1 MRHRWVLVLVVLASV
16 AGLAGCGSSN
26 KVGDKSLLDFK
37 EQTQTRLG
45 ETTTTHPPATTAT
58 TAAGPGATR
67 PGTAATTPLA
77 TATTATTK
85 PAAKAATTTT
95 TAAPAQ
101 ATLEITINGDGS
113 SDPPLDPQ
121 YARAF
126 VGSII
131 RWINKDT
138 KPHSVMAVSGQFRSP
153 EIPAGGHYDYKA
165 TTAGIFDYG
174 DGTRPYVNATLEVLQ
189 H

>member
-1 MRHRWVLVLVVLASV
+1 MRRWCVLLAVVAV
-16 AGLAGCGSSN
+16 AGMAGCGSSN

-37 EQTQTRLG
+37 EQAQTRLG
-45 ETTTTHPPATTAT
+45 ETTTTIAPAATTT
-58 TAAGPGATR
+58 TAAAGPGATR
-67 PGTAATTPLA
+67 PGTAAATPLA

-85 PAAKAATTTT
+85 PAAKPATTTT
-95 TAAPAQ
+95 TAPPAQ
-101 ATLEITINGDGS
+101 ATLEISINGDGS

-121 YARAF
+121 YARAY

-131 RWINKDT
+131 RWVNKDT
-138 KPHSVMAVSGQFRSP
+138 KPHSVVAVSGQFRSP
-153 EIPAGGHYDYKA
+153 EIPAGGSYDYKA

-174 DGTRPYVNATLEVLQ
+174 DGTRPYVNATLEVLE

>member
-1 MRHRWVLVLVVLASV
+1 MRRRCVLVLVVLASV

-45 ETTTTHPPATTAT
+45 ETTTTIASAATTT

-67 PGTAATTPLA
+67 PGTAATTPRA

-101 ATLEITINGDGS
+101 VTLEITINGDGS
-113 SDPPLDPQ
+113 SDPLDPQ

-131 RWINKDT
+131 RWVNKDT
-138 KPHSVMAVSGQFRSP
+138 KPRSVVAVSGQFRSP

-174 DGTRPYVNATLEVLQ
+174 DGTRPYVNATLEVLE

>member
-1 MRHRWVLVLVVLASV
+1 MRRFVVVLLL

-37 EQTQTRLG
+37 EQAQTRLG
-45 ETTTTHPPATTAT
+45 ETTTTIAPSTTT
-58 TAAGPGATR
+58 TAAGPGTTQ
-67 PGTAATTPLA
+67 PGTVATTPRA

-85 PAAKAATTTT
+85 SAAATTTST
-95 TAAPAQ
+95 TASKPQ
-101 ATLEITINGDGS
+101 SATLEISINGDGS
-113 SDPPLDPQ
+113 SDPPLDPS
-121 YARAF
+121 YARAY

-131 RWINKDT
+131 RWVNKDT
-138 KPHSVMAVSGQFRSP
+138 KPHSVVAVSGQFRSP
-153 EIPAGGHYDYKA
+153 DIPPGRTFDYKA
-165 TTAGIFDYG
+165 TTAGVFDYG